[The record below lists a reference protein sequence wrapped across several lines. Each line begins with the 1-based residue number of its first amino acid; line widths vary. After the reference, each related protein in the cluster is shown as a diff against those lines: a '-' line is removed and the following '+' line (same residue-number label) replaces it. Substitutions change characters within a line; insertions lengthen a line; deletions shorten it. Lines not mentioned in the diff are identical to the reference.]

1 MECELKIFFYLSL
14 VLVFI
19 MVHSAVCVYP
29 CRSFNFYEVNNFN
42 LFFLIWILNHF
53 RNALTILRL
62 WKISLMFS
70 DFFFFVITFKSWPT
84 WKFSWL
90 LAEGMVYKLFP
101 DGLPGC
107 NNTFI
112 QKVHVFPTDFPAFL
126 YTKFLHWK
134 EDYFWVFSRLFLD
147 FLPFH

>member
-42 LFFLIWILNHF
+42 FFFLIWILNHF

-70 DFFFFVITFKSWPT
+70 DFFFLSSHLNLDPLENFLGFWQKVWFTNCFQMAYQVVITPFIKKSM
-84 WKFSWL
+84 FSPQIFQCS
-90 LAEGMVYKLFP
+90 YIP
-101 DGLPGC
+101 
-107 NNTFI
+107 NSFI
-112 QKVHVFPTDFPAFL
+112 ERKTISGYSP
-126 YTKFLHWK
+126 
-134 EDYFWVFSRLFLD
+134 DYF
-147 FLPFH
+147 